1 MRTDE
6 REHHIHELIRI
17 ESAAAELP
25 FRYPVIGRPRDCGI
39 DRSLA
44 GR

>member
-6 REHHIHELIRI
+6 REHHIHALIRI

-25 FRYPVIGRPRDCGI
+25 FIGRPRDCGI